1 MRRMVLL
8 LDVVDNGGLIE
19 LCVIRMKLIS
29 ELHGNTLVLLTDLTS
44 LLVFGDCYDD
54 EFLEE
59 LVVSPKRNIQDIGVV
74 DT

>member
-8 LDVVDNGGLIE
+8 LDVMDDGGFIE

-29 ELHGNTLVLLTDLTS
+29 ELHGNIWELLTDLTS
-44 LLVFGDCYDD
+44 FSVFGDCYDD

-59 LVVSPKRNIQDIGVV
+59 LVVSPKRNIQDV
-74 DT
+74 